1 MIAKNAETCP
11 QRSRELRCATEAALM
26 QEIAFI
32 PNDEFASL
40 NLPCSQ
46 DPRDYLVETPEV
58 ESRPTKMAPHL
69 ERICNTPLLSAAD
82 ERELFR
88 AMNYFKY
95 RANVV
100 RAQLDA
106 DQPDEEKLTHFQDF
120 VSAASELRN
129 YIVQANTRLVMSIV
143 KSFSDS
149 ETGFDDLLS
158 EGIHCLMN
166 SVEKFNYARGF
177 RFSTYATSAVRRDL
191 VRLVNRR
198 HRDKTRF
205 ASGTGE
211 LISQRGTEP
220 EPSNRTES
228 NLLAI
233 DDAVNSVVARLDD
246 REQMIIRA
254 RYGFDD
260 FGAKPTFQRIGQ
272 SLGISKERVRQL
284 ELRALSK
291 LRDLIAPY
299 HLEPLDTY

>member
-1 MIAKNAETCP
+1 MIANEAQPCRQSRSEL
-11 QRSRELRCATEAALM
+11 QRVTEAALT

-32 PNDEFASL
+32 PSDEFDTL
-40 NLPCSQ
+40 KLVLSQ
-46 DPRDYLVETPEV
+46 DPRDYLMSTPKV
-58 ESRPTKMAPHL
+58 ESRPTKMAAHL
-69 ERICNTPLLSAAD
+69 ERICNTPLLSADD
-82 ERELFR
+82 ERSLFR

-95 RANVV
+95 RANAI
-100 RAQLDA
+100 RATLNA
-106 DQPDEEKLTHFQDF
+106 ERPSRKKIALFHDF
-120 VSAASELRN
+120 LSASSEIRN

-166 SVEKFNYARGF
+166 SVEKFNYGRGF

-198 HRDKTRF
+198 HRDKSRY

-211 LISQRGTEP
+211 LIARRGTEP

-228 NLLAI
+228 NLSAI
-233 DDAVNSVVARLDD
+233 DDAVNDVVSCLDD
-246 REQMIIRA
+246 REQFIIRA
-254 RYGFDD
+254 RYGFVE
-260 FGAKPTFQRIGQ
+260 FGAKPTFQRIGH

-299 HLEPLDTY
+299 HLEPLDNY